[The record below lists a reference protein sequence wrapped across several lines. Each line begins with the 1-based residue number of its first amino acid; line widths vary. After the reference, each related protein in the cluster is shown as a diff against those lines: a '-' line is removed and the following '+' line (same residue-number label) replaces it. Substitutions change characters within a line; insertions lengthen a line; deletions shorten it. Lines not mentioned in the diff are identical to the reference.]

1 MSTKVLSIADPY
13 VDALTEHLHNPS
25 EASLSRAYELGR
37 EAINHG
43 MGMLDLLAVH
53 HEAMKQW
60 LPRARTGAEAAVVA
74 DAAAEFLNEAAAPM
88 EMALLGFQNAADS
101 LRSLNAR
108 LESEVATRTQQILD
122 ANARLRQ
129 GDVQRRRLL
138 RKLSQAQE
146 EERKILA
153 NALHD
158 DTVQILTAAMLRLD
172 MLGHRESDPKV
183 GADLRALSEQLVD
196 AIKRCRHLLFVLR
209 PPALDRDGLKAAVA
223 ELVQRAITESDIRS
237 SLEFGCTAEP
247 GEHVS
252 TVVFRV
258 LDEAIRNAQKHSK
271 ASALEIEIS
280 DRMHGIDVI
289 CRDDGEGFDPGDIDQ
304 ARPGHLG
311 LGSMRERV
319 EIVGGTWE
327 LSSAA
332 GHGTE
337 IHFWVPL
344 ELSD

>member
-1 MSTKVLSIADPY
+1 MSTEVLTLTDRY
-13 VDALTEHLHNPS
+13 VDALSDHLHQPS

-37 EAINHG
+37 EAINRG
-43 MGMLDLLAVH
+43 MGILDLLAVH
-53 HEAMKQW
+53 HEAMTQW
-60 LPRARTGAEAAVVA
+60 LPRARSGAEAAVVA
-74 DAAAEFLNEAAAPM
+74 NAAAEFLNEAAGPM
-88 EMALLGFQNAADS
+88 EMALLGFQNAADT

-108 LESEVATRTQQILD
+108 LEGEVATRTQQILD

-129 GDVQRRRLL
+129 ADMERRKLL

-172 MLGHRESDPKV
+172 MLGHRESDPKI
-183 GADLRALSEQLVD
+183 GADLRELSEQLVD

-209 PPALDRDGLKAAVA
+209 PSALDRDGLKAAVG
-223 ELVQRAITESDIRS
+223 ELVQRAVTESGIRS
-237 SLEFGCTAEP
+237 SLEFACTAEP

-271 ASALEIEIS
+271 AATLTIEIS
-280 DRMHGIDVI
+280 DLMHGIDVI
-289 CRDDGEGFDPGDIDQ
+289 CRDDGEGFDPSGIDQ

-319 EIVGGTWE
+319 EIIGGTWE
-327 LSSAA
+327 LGSAP
-332 GHGTE
+332 GQGTE

>member
-1 MSTKVLSIADPY
+1 MSTAVLTLTDRY
-13 VDALTEHLHNPS
+13 VDALTEHLHTPS
-25 EASLSRAYELGR
+25 EASRSRAYELGR

-53 HEAMKQW
+53 HEAMKRW
-60 LPRARTGAEAAVVA
+60 LPRARSGAEAAVVA
-74 DAAAEFLNEAAAPM
+74 DAASEFLNEAAAPM

-108 LESEVATRTQQILD
+108 LEGEVATRSQQILD

-129 GDVQRRRLL
+129 ADMQRRKLL

-146 EERKILA
+146 EERRILA

-158 DTVQILTAAMLRLD
+158 DTVQILTAAMLRVD
-172 MLGHRESDPKV
+172 MLGKRELDPKV
-183 GADLRALSEQLVD
+183 GADLRALSDQLVD

-209 PPALDRDGLKAAVA
+209 PPSLDRDGLKAAIG
-223 ELVQRAITESDIRS
+223 ELVQRAVTESGIRA
-237 SLEFGCTAEP
+237 SLEFASTAEP

-271 ASALEIEIS
+271 AATLTIEIS
-280 DRMHGIDVI
+280 DLMHGIDVI
-289 CRDDGEGFDPGDIDQ
+289 CRDDGEGFDPGGIDE

-319 EIVGGTWE
+319 EIIGGTWE
-327 LSSAA
+327 LRSAL
-332 GHGTE
+332 GQGTT

>member
-1 MSTKVLSIADPY
+1 MSSKVLTLADPY

-25 EASLSRAYELGR
+25 ETSLSRAYELGR

-60 LPRARTGAEAAVVA
+60 LPRARSGVEAAVVA

-88 EMALLGFQNAADS
+88 EMALLGFQNANDS
-101 LRSLNAR
+101 LRGLNAR
-108 LESEVATRTQQILD
+108 LESEVASRTEQILD
-122 ANARLRQ
+122 ANARLRH
-129 GDVQRRRLL
+129 GDVERRRLL
-138 RKLSQAQE
+138 RKLNQAQE
-146 EERKILA
+146 EERKLLA

-172 MLGHRESDPKV
+172 MLGQRQSDPKV
-183 GADLRALSEQLVD
+183 EADLRALSEQLVD

-209 PPALDRDGLKAAVA
+209 PPALDRDGLKAAVD
-223 ELVQRAITESDIRS
+223 ELVQRAITESDIRA
-237 SLEFGCTAEP
+237 SLEYDCEGEP
-247 GEHVS
+247 EEHVN

-271 ASALEIEIS
+271 AATLEIEIS
-280 DRMHGIDVI
+280 DLMHGIDVI
-289 CRDDGEGFDPGDIDQ
+289 CRDDGEGFDLGSVDQ

-311 LGSMRERV
+311 LSSMRERV

-327 LSSAA
+327 LKSAP
-332 GHGTE
+332 GQGTE
-337 IHFWVPL
+337 VHFWMPL
-344 ELSD
+344 GLSD

>member
-1 MSTKVLSIADPY
+1 MSTSVFTLADPY
-13 VDALTEHLHNPS
+13 VDALTEHLHSPS

-43 MGMLDLLAVH
+43 MGMLDLLAIH

-60 LPRARTGAEAAVVA
+60 LPRVRSGVEAAVVA
-74 DAAAEFLNEAAAPM
+74 EAAAEFLNEAAAPM
-88 EMALLGFQNAADS
+88 EMALLGFQNANDS
-101 LRSLNAR
+101 LRSLNAH
-108 LESEVATRTQQILD
+108 LEGEVTARSQQILE

-138 RKLSQAQE
+138 RKLNQAQE
-146 EERKILA
+146 EERKLLA

-172 MLGHRESDPKV
+172 MLGRRQSDPKV
-183 GADLRALSEQLVD
+183 GADLRELSEQLVD

-209 PPALDRDGLKAAVA
+209 PPALDRDGLKAAVS
-223 ELVQRAITESDIRS
+223 ELIQRAITESDIRS
-237 SLEFGCTAEP
+237 SLEFECVAEP

-271 ASALEIEIS
+271 ATALEIKIS
-280 DRMHGIDVI
+280 DLMHGIDVT
-289 CRDDGEGFDPGDIDQ
+289 CRDDGEGFDPAAADQ

-311 LGSMRERV
+311 LSSMRERV

-327 LSSAA
+327 LKSAA
-332 GHGTE
+332 KQGTE
-337 IHFWVPL
+337 IHFWVPF

>member
-1 MSTKVLSIADPY
+1 MSTEVLTFTDRY
-13 VDALTEHLHNPS
+13 VEALTLHLHNPS
-25 EASLSRAYELGR
+25 EASLSHAYELGR
-37 EAINHG
+37 EGINRG
-43 MGMLDLLAVH
+43 MGILDLLAVH
-53 HEAMKQW
+53 HESMTQW
-60 LPRARTGAEAAVVA
+60 LPRARSGEEAAVVA
-74 DAAAEFLNEAAAPM
+74 KAAAEFLNEAAGPM
-88 EMALLGFQNAADS
+88 EMALLGFQTAADT
-101 LRSLNAR
+101 LRDLNAR

-129 GDVQRRRLL
+129 ADMQRRKLL

-172 MLGHRESDPKV
+172 MLGQRESDPKV

-209 PPALDRDGLKAAVA
+209 PSVLDRDGLKAAVG
-223 ELVQRAITESDIRS
+223 ELVQRAITESDIRA
-237 SLEFGCTAEP
+237 SLEFSGDAEP

-271 ASALEIEIS
+271 AETLTIVIS
-280 DRMHGIDVI
+280 DLMHGIDVI
-289 CRDDGEGFDPGDIDQ
+289 CRDDGEGFDPAGINE

-311 LGSMRERV
+311 LSSMRERV
-319 EIVGGTWE
+319 EIIGGTWE
-327 LSSAA
+327 LRSTL
-332 GHGTE
+332 GQGTE

-344 ELSD
+344 ELAD

>member
-1 MSTKVLSIADPY
+1 MSTEVLTLTDRY
-13 VDALTEHLHNPS
+13 VNALTQHLHQPS

-43 MGMLDLLAVH
+43 MGILDLLAVH
-53 HEAMKQW
+53 HEAMTQW
-60 LPRARTGAEAAVVA
+60 LPRARSGAEAAVVA
-74 DAAAEFLNEAAAPM
+74 SAAAEFLNEAAGPM
-88 EMALLGFQNAADS
+88 EMALLGFQNAADT

-108 LESEVATRTQQILD
+108 LESEVATRAQQILD
-122 ANARLRQ
+122 ANVRLRQ
-129 GDVQRRRLL
+129 ADMERRKLL

-172 MLGHRESDPKV
+172 MLGHRESDPKI

-209 PPALDRDGLKAAVA
+209 PSVLDREGLRVAVD
-223 ELVQRAITESDIRS
+223 ELVQRATNESEIRS
-237 SLEFGCTAEP
+237 SLVFGCAAEP

-252 TVVFRV
+252 TVIFRV

-271 ASALEIEIS
+271 AAMLTIEIS
-280 DRMHGIDVI
+280 DLMHGIDVI
-289 CRDDGEGFDPGDIDQ
+289 CRDDGEGFDPGGIDQ

-319 EIVGGTWE
+319 EIIGGTWE
-327 LSSAA
+327 LGSAP
-332 GHGTE
+332 GQGTE

>member
-1 MSTKVLSIADPY
+1 MSTSVLTLADRY

-25 EASLSRAYELGR
+25 ETPLSRAYELGR

-43 MGMLDLLAVH
+43 MGLLDLLAVH

-60 LPRARTGAEAAVVA
+60 LPRARSGVEAAVVA

-88 EMALLGFQNAADS
+88 EMALLGFQNANDS

-108 LESEVATRTQQILD
+108 LESEVASRTQQILD

-129 GDVQRRRLL
+129 GDVERRRLL
-138 RKLSQAQE
+138 RKLNQAQE
-146 EERKILA
+146 EERKLLA

-172 MLGHRESDPKV
+172 MLGNRQPDPKV
-183 GADLRALSEQLVD
+183 AADLRSLSEQLVD

-209 PPALDRDGLKAAVA
+209 PPALDRDGLKAALD
-223 ELVQRAITESDIRS
+223 ELVQRAITESEIS
-237 SLEFGCTAEP
+237 ASLQYDCTSEP
-247 GEHVS
+247 GEHLS

-271 ASALEIEIS
+271 AGRLEIKIS
-280 DRMHGIDVI
+280 DLMHGIDVT
-289 CRDDGEGFDPGDIDQ
+289 CRDNGEGFDPASVDQ

-311 LGSMRERV
+311 LSSMRERV
-319 EIVGGTWE
+319 EIVGGTWG
-327 LSSAA
+327 LKSAP
-332 GHGTE
+332 GQGTE